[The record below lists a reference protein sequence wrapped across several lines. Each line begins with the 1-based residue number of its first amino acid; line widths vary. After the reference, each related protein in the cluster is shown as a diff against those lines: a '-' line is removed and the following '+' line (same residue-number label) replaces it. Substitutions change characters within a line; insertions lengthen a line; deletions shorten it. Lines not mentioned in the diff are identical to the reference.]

1 MCLVHPQES
10 SELKQAHSSLKEQ
23 LRIKE
28 EVWNGKGGGGK
39 EEDGGRKRRGW
50 KRHMGVARRSV
61 TCLIVFPPP
70 QESLRLEQ
78 AQAVVREQLKKTEE
92 VCASNCLLHLV
103 SPLHHL
109 SSGEYSAR
117 TGTEHP

>member
-10 SELKQAHSSLKEQ
+10 SELKQSHSSLKEQ

-39 EEDGGRKRRGW
+39 EEDGGRKRRGR

-70 QESLRLEQ
+70 PPPPPLSGITAAGAGPGSGQGT
-78 AQAVVREQLKKTEE
+78 AEE
-92 VCASNCLLHLV
+92 DRGGVCQ
-103 SPLHHL
+103 
-109 SSGEYSAR
+109 
-117 TGTEHP
+117 